1 VFLDAQEDEEVSRM
15 ARPIIVTD
23 STAGLS
29 AADCEKYDIHVVPL
43 YVHFGDQVF
52 REGVDLTSEQM
63 FSRIRRSSV
72 PPVTS
77 PPTAEDFRQVYRE
90 VARKTDQILSIH
102 LSNKLS
108 DTVNVAQAA
117 AESMLGRTRIHVI
130 DSQSTSAGLGILT
143 KETARAAAQGMSL
156 DELIPHVRGLIPR
169 IYLVFFVDTLD
180 YLERGGRIGRAEA
193 LLGSMLNI
201 KPLLILEDG
210 EIQPLEKVRT
220 RAKAVEKLA
229 EFVAEFTRI
238 RELCILHEADNEETA
253 QLREMLKEYF
263 PALDAPQ
270 SPYGPVLASHVGPGA
285 MGVVVFEG
293 A

>member
-1 VFLDAQEDEEVSRM
+1 M

-29 AADCEKYDIHVVPL
+29 AADCEKYGIHVVPL
-43 YVHFGDQVF
+43 YVHFGDQTF

-63 FSRIRRSSV
+63 FSRIRRTSTA
-72 PPVTS
+72 PVTS
-77 PPTAEDFRQVYRE
+77 PPTVEDFRQVYRE
-90 VARKTDQILSIH
+90 AARKTDQILSMH
-102 LSNKLS
+102 LSGKIS
-108 DTVNVAQAA
+108 QTVNIAQSA

-130 DSQSTSAGLGILT
+130 DSQSASAGLAILA
-143 KETARAAAQGMSL
+143 KETAKASARGMSL
-156 DELIPHVRGLIPR
+156 DELVPYVRGLIPR

-180 YLERGGRIGRAEA
+180 YLERGGRIGKAEA

-220 RAKAVEKLA
+220 RAKAVEKVA

-238 RELCILHEADNEETA
+238 REICILQESENDETA
-253 QLREMLKEYF
+253 QLRQMLKEYF

-270 SPYGPVLASHVGPGA
+270 QPYGPVLASHVGPGA
-285 MGVVVFEG
+285 MGVAVFEG

>member
-1 VFLDAQEDEEVSRM
+1 M

-29 AADCEKYDIHVVPL
+29 AADCEKYGIHVVPL

-63 FSRIRRSSV
+63 FSRIRRTSTA
-72 PPVTS
+72 PVTS
-77 PPTAEDFRQVYRE
+77 PPTLEDFRQVYRT

-102 LSNKLS
+102 LSSKLS
-108 DTVNVAQAA
+108 QTVNLAQAA
-117 AESMLGRTRIHVI
+117 AESLLGRTRIQVI
-130 DSQSTSAGLGILT
+130 DSQSASAGLGILA
-143 KETARAAAQGMSL
+143 KETAKAAAQGMSL
-156 DELIPHVRGLIPR
+156 DDLVPHLRGLIPR

-180 YLERGGRIGRAEA
+180 YLERGGRIGKAEA

-238 RELCILHEADNEETA
+238 RELCILHEADTDETA

-263 PALDAPQ
+263 PALEAPQ
-270 SPYGPVLASHVGPGA
+270 VPYGPVLASHVGPGA

-293 A
+293 S

>member
-1 VFLDAQEDEEVSRM
+1 M

-29 AADCEKYDIHVVPL
+29 EADCEKYGIHVVPL
-43 YVHFGDQVF
+43 YVHFGDQIF

-63 FSRIRRSSV
+63 FSRIRRSSAA
-72 PPVTS
+72 PVTS
-77 PPTAEDFRQVYRE
+77 PPTAEDFRQLYRS

-102 LSNKLS
+102 LSGKLS
-108 DTVNVAQAA
+108 QTVNLAQVA
-117 AESMLGRTRIHVI
+117 AESLLGRTRIQVI
-130 DSQSTSAGLGILT
+130 DSQSASAGLGILA
-143 KETARAAAQGMSL
+143 KETAKAAAQGMTL
-156 DELIPHVRGLIPR
+156 EELVPHVRGLIPR

-180 YLERGGRIGRAEA
+180 YLERGGRIGKAEA

-238 RELCILHEADNEETA
+238 REIGILQEAENEETA
-253 QLREMLKEYF
+253 QLREMLKEFF
-263 PALDAPQ
+263 PSLEAPQ
-270 SPYGPVLASHVGPGA
+270 MPYGPVLASHVGPGA
-285 MGVVVFEG
+285 MGIVVFEG